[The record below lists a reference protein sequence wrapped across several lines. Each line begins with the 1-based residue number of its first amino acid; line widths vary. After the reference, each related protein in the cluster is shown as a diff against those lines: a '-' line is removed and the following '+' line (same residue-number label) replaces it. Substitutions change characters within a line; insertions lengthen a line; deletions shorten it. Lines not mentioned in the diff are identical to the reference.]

1 MFEKVKEII
10 VEQLSVDGEN
20 ITEDTN
26 LMEDLGIDSLDLYEM
41 IISLEEEFDI
51 EIASED
57 SENLKTIKDVITYIE
72 ARQ

>member
-41 IISLEEEFDI
+41 IISLEEEFNI

-57 SENLKTIKDVITYIE
+57 SENLKTIKDVINYIE